1 MLRMRAYVG
10 MERKLATFGPRLK
23 RLAPRALSPLSL
35 LLHGTRLCEP
45 GAAQS
50 MHAFRLHSLK
60 FPAKLLRVFSSRSP
74 PIGVERS
81 TETLATGNTLATEKE
96 NARGEGGI
104 VDDGVVLPD
113 RETTLAARKER
124 REMAKKRKREELA
137 LFSRDIAAQ
146 DANEMHRKAN
156 AMQSCDM
163 SWEGRLKAPPVLH
176 ASSVDVVVKNEEAE
190 AKAKVNEEAEAQK
203 VKSKVLRNEEA
214 EAKKAKAKV
223 KRNAPQKE
231 KEPAAMVKKEKAKV
245 QRSGSSTVRLPS
257 SPLNSVVFILCTAP
271 AAAAAAAMLLPGFCP
286 ASPLCPLHNQAK
298 CLSHTHCLLRNS
310 LARPCS
316 QR

>member
-1 MLRMRAYVG
+1 MY
-10 MERKLATFGPRLK
+10 
-23 RLAPRALSPLSL
+23 SP
-35 LLHGTRLCEP
+35 
-45 GAAQS
+45 Q
-50 MHAFRLHSLK
+50 K
-60 FPAKLLRVFSSRSP
+60 FPAMLLRAFSSP

-113 RETTLAARKER
+113 RETVLAARKER
-124 REMAKKRKREELA
+124 REMMKKRKREELA

-146 DANEMHRKAN
+146 DANEMNRKAN

-163 SWEGRLKAPPVLH
+163 SWEGRLKSSPPPPVLH

-190 AKAKVNEEAEAQK
+190 AKAKVNEKAEEAEAQK
-203 VKSKVLRNEEA
+203 AKSKVQRNEEA

-231 KEPAAMVKKEKAKV
+231 KEPAAMVKKEEAKV

-257 SPLNSVVFILCTAP
+257 SPLNSVVFVMCTAP
-271 AAAAAAAMLLPGFCP
+271 AAAAAAMLLL
-286 ASPLCPLHNQAK
+286 AAQSSQIAILHALPPPQ
-298 CLSHTHCLLRNS
+298 STLLPTTVPKGS
-310 LARPCS
+310 TAV
-316 QR
+316 

>member
-1 MLRMRAYVG
+1 MCIG
-10 MERKLATFGPRLK
+10 RKLAAFGPRLK
-23 RLAPRALSPLSL
+23 RLAPCALPPLSL
-35 LLHGTRLCEP
+35 LLQGTRLCAP
-45 GAAQS
+45 DAAQS
-50 MHAFRLHSLK
+50 RHALRMYSPQK
-60 FPAKLLRVFSSRSP
+60 FPAMLLRAFSSP

-113 RETTLAARKER
+113 RETVLAARKER
-124 REMAKKRKREELA
+124 REMMKKRKREELA

-146 DANEMHRKAN
+146 DANEMNRKAN

-163 SWEGRLKAPPVLH
+163 SWEGRLKPPPVLH

-190 AKAKVNEEAEAQK
+190 AKAKVNEKAEEAEAQK
-203 VKSKVLRNEEA
+203 AKSKVQRNEEA

-231 KEPAAMVKKEKAKV
+231 KEPAAMVKREEATV

-257 SPLNSVVFILCTAP
+257 SPLNSVVFVMCTAP
-271 AAAAAAAMLLPGFCP
+271 AAAAAMLLLT
-286 ASPLCPLHNQAK
+286 AQSSQMAI
-298 CLSHTHCLLRNS
+298 SHALPPPQSTLLPTTVPKGS
-310 LARPCS
+310 TAV
-316 QR
+316 